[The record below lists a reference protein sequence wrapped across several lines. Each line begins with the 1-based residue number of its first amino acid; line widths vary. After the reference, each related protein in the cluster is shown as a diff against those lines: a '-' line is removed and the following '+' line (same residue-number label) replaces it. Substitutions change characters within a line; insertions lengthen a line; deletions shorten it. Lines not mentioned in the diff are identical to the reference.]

1 MKNSY
6 AHTPAFTIVELLIV
20 IVVIGIL
27 AVISAVAY
35 NGITKSA
42 NDTAVKS
49 DLTQFA
55 KQVSLY
61 YAEKGE
67 YPVGGQK
74 QSASG
79 ASVTGNAT
87 TFPGF
92 SFKFS
97 REAYFPQSGNPNIIY
112 CTGPDATSG
121 EDFFRIA
128 ARSKSGTSF
137 AYESTSGSVKEYPTG
152 AYPAGGCAGIGY
164 PRSSSWGI
172 AVSGAWYSWTN

>member
-1 MKNSY
+1 MNRK
-6 AHTPAFTIVELLIV
+6 AHGFTIVELLIV
-20 IVVIGIL
+20 IVVIAIL
-27 AVISAVAY
+27 AAISIAAY
-35 NGITKSA
+35 TNIQNRA
-42 NDTAVKS
+42 NDSAVKS
-49 DLTQFA
+49 DLAQFA
-55 KQVSLY
+55 KQIQLI

-67 YPVGGQK
+67 YPAGGQN

-97 REAYFPQSGNPNIIY
+97 REAYFPQSSNPNIIY

-137 AYESTSGSVKEYPTG
+137 AYESNGGSVKEYPTG

-172 AVSGAWYSWTN
+172 AVSGAWYSWTK